1 MDFQEKTLLTYALII
16 ATLAV
21 FIYELYLDSVDT
33 GMLVNFIEKYGFSLD
48 GLLQGNWKSLFT
60 SLFIHGGIDH
70 LVLNVLAL
78 YFFGHVVEKE
88 LGWRKFLVIFV
99 LSAFAGHAATV
110 AATFFGIVPA
120 GIP

>member
-33 GMLVNFIEKYGFSLD
+33 GMLVNFIGRYGFSLD
-48 GLLQGNWKSLFT
+48 GLLAGNWLSLFT
-60 SLFIHGGIDH
+60 SLFIHGGVDH
-70 LVLNVLAL
+70 LILNILAL

-88 LGWRKFLVIFV
+88 LGRKRFFTIYFV
-99 LSAFAGHAATV
+99 SALAGHAPP
-110 AATFFGIVPA
+110 ILS
-120 GIP
+120 